1 MSAVLSKAWAPR
13 SQARSPV
20 FDLPLGCFKIGFLS
34 PMSLSAHAF
43 TQACREGGR
52 QIETW
57 LRVVD
62 REHGARFYRE
72 AAAALRSWQ
81 AAEDV
86 VQEAMVKVW
95 QRCATFRGPGEPIAW
110 IHQIVRHT
118 LLDALRKHKAQA
130 PHEEALEDES
140 GQFTGEVQQAVQGLS
155 AALVST
161 PEAAL
166 AEHQVEL
173 VFRQCFE
180 QFAAAHPEH
189 ATVLRWVVEDGLDN
203 AAIEVLLD
211 RSPGAT
217 REFISQCRKKARPY
231 FAAWYGLVSPGGEA

>member
-1 MSAVLSKAWAPR
+1 M
-13 SQARSPV
+13 
-20 FDLPLGCFKIGFLS
+20 DLDAQSFS
-34 PMSLSAHAF
+34 
-43 TQACREGGR
+43 QACREGGR
-52 QIETW
+52 QIEAW

-86 VQEAMVKVW
+86 VQDAMVKVW
-95 QRCATFRGPGEPIAW
+95 QRCATFRGPGDPVAW

-118 LLDALRKHKAQA
+118 LLDSLRHRKALGPR
-130 PHEEALEDES
+130 EEPLHDDDGRLTRDAEA
-140 GQFTGEVQQAVQGLS
+140 AVLDLS
-155 AALVST
+155 ATQVAT
-161 PEAAL
+161 PDGLL
-166 AEHQVEL
+166 AEHQLEA
-173 VFRQCFE
+173 VFRRCFD

-203 AAIEVLLD
+203 AAIEALLE

-217 REFISQCRKKARPY
+217 REFISQCRKKARP
-231 FAAWYGLVSPGGEA
+231 FFSAWYTLVSPADAEAHARTAP

>member
-1 MSAVLSKAWAPR
+1 MH
-13 SQARSPV
+13 
-20 FDLPLGCFKIGFLS
+20 
-34 PMSLSAHAF
+34 LSAQSF

-95 QRCATFRGPGEPIAW
+95 QRCASFRSTGDPIAW

-118 LLDALRKHKAQA
+118 LLDALRQRAVQA
-130 PHEEALEDES
+130 PREEALHDDD
-140 GQFTGEVQQAVQGLS
+140 GQLTHEAEAAVLGLSVQGV
-155 AALVST
+155 AT
-161 PEAAL
+161 PEGAL
-166 AEHQVEL
+166 AEHQVEA
-173 VFRQCFE
+173 VFRRCFE
-180 QFAAAHPEH
+180 QFAAVHPEH

-203 AAIEVLLD
+203 AAIEGLLE

-217 REFISQCRKKARPY
+217 REFISQCRKKARPF
-231 FAAWYGLVSPGGEA
+231 FAAWYTLVGPTGGTP

>member
-1 MSAVLSKAWAPR
+1 M
-13 SQARSPV
+13 ARTTRDSTQHNA
-20 FDLPLGCFKIGFLS
+20 FKQM
-34 PMSLSAHAF
+34 PLSAQSF

-57 LRVVD
+57 LRVID

-72 AAAALRSWQ
+72 AATSLRCWQ

-95 QRCATFRGPGEPIAW
+95 QRCATFHGAGDPVAW
-110 IHQIVRHT
+110 IHQIVRNT
-118 LLDALRKHKAQA
+118 LLDALRQRTSQA
-130 PHEEALEDES
+130 PREIPLHDPDGQLTVQAQEAVLE
-140 GQFTGEVQQAVQGLS
+140 LS
-155 AALVST
+155 RATVAT
-161 PEAAL
+161 PERTL
-166 AEHQVEL
+166 GEHQVEA
-173 VFRQCFE
+173 VFRRCFE

-189 ATVLRWVVEDGLDN
+189 ATVLRWVVEEGLDN
-203 AAIEVLLD
+203 AAIEALLE

-231 FAAWYGLVSPGGEA
+231 FASWYELVGPA

>member
-1 MSAVLSKAWAPR
+1 MP
-13 SQARSPV
+13 
-20 FDLPLGCFKIGFLS
+20 
-34 PMSLSAHAF
+34 LSAHAF
-43 TQACREGGR
+43 TQACREGGQ

-72 AAAALRSWQ
+72 AAAALRNWQ

-95 QRCATFRGPGEPIAW
+95 QRCATFRGPGEPLAW

-118 LLDALRKHKAQA
+118 LLDALRRHKSQA
-130 PHEEALEDES
+130 PHEEPLHDDA
-140 GQFTGEVQQAVQGLS
+140 GQLTLQVQEAVQDLSAVQG
-155 AALVST
+155 ST
-161 PEAAL
+161 PESAL
-166 AEHQVEL
+166 SERQVEV
-173 VFRQCFE
+173 VFRRCFE
-180 QFAAAHPEH
+180 RFAADYPEH
-189 ATVLRWVVEDGLDN
+189 GTVLRWVVEDGLDN
-203 AAIEVLLD
+203 AAIEALLE

-231 FAAWYGLVSPGGEA
+231 FADWYGLVSPGGAP

>member
-1 MSAVLSKAWAPR
+1 M
-13 SQARSPV
+13 
-20 FDLPLGCFKIGFLS
+20 DLD
-34 PMSLSAHAF
+34 AHSF
-43 TQACREGGR
+43 NLACREGGR
-52 QIETW
+52 RIETW

-95 QRCATFRGPGEPIAW
+95 QRCATFRGPGEPLAW

-118 LLDALRKHKAQA
+118 LLDALRQRQAQA
-130 PHEEALEDES
+130 PREEQLHDDD
-140 GQFTGEVQQAVQGLS
+140 GQLTRDAEAAVLDLS
-155 AALVST
+155 THGVAT
-161 PEAAL
+161 PEGAL
-166 AEHQVEL
+166 AEHQLEA
-173 VFRQCFE
+173 VFRRCFE
-180 QFAAAHPEH
+180 QFSAAHPEH

-203 AAIEVLLD
+203 AAIEALLE

-217 REFISQCRKKARPY
+217 REFISQCRKKARPF
-231 FAAWYGLVSPGGEA
+231 FATWYALVSPAGSPP

>member
-1 MSAVLSKAWAPR
+1 MN
-13 SQARSPV
+13 
-20 FDLPLGCFKIGFLS
+20 
-34 PMSLSAHAF
+34 LSAQSF

-95 QRCATFRGPGEPIAW
+95 QRCASFQGSGEPLAW

-118 LLDALRKHKAQA
+118 LLDALRQRKAQA
-130 PHEEALEDES
+130 PREEPLHEED
-140 GQFTGEVQQAVQGLS
+140 GQLS
-155 AALVST
+155 AQAQAAVRALSAERVAT
-161 PEAAL
+161 PEGRL
-166 AEHQVEL
+166 AEHQVEA
-173 VFRQCFE
+173 VFRHCFE
-180 QFAAAHPEH
+180 QFMAAHPEH

-203 AAIEVLLD
+203 AAIESLLE

-217 REFISQCRKKARPY
+217 REFISQCRKKARPF
-231 FAAWYGLVSPGGEA
+231 FAAWYALVSPVGARPETGVMP